1 MNQKYDCIIGP
12 SVRLDIKPLTVN
24 RAWKGQR
31 FKTQEYK
38 SFERSCLFLLPKI
51 SIPEE
56 GPICIVYRFGF
67 SNPAQD
73 VDGPVKMVT
82 DILQKKFG
90 FNDNRVYRMVL
101 EKEVVPKGKEFIEI
115 KITEI

>member
-1 MNQKYDCIIGP
+1 MKKYDCITGP
-12 SVRLDIKPLTVN
+12 PIRLDIKPLSVN
-24 RAWKGQR
+24 LAWKGQR
-31 FKTQEYK
+31 FKTPFYK
-38 SFERSCLFLLPKI
+38 SFEKSCLYLLPKMP
-51 SIPEE
+51 IPD
-56 GPICIVYRFGF
+56 GNLCIEYRFGF

-115 KITEI
+115 KITAA